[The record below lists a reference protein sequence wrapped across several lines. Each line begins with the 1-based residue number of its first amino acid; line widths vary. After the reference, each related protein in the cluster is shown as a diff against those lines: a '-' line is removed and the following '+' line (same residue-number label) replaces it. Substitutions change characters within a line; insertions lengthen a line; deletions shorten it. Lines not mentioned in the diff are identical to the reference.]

1 MTPTSDDWIGKEVA
15 AGRYKILG
23 RIGQGSMGRVYLAY
37 DHHLETD
44 VVLKFP
50 VAADKAAAGP
60 EFLDRFAR
68 EIRSLVQLS
77 HPHVV
82 KVFDVGDLE
91 GHPFVVMEFLAGGS
105 LKDRLNSGAR
115 CEPTAMP
122 AGSLSDWLL
131 EIAKALDFVHAQKHI
146 HRDVKPANILFDRHG
161 NAFLGDFGII
171 KAFAAEETDWR
182 ANSLTAPGFLLGTPN
197 YVAPEIVMG
206 RAFDGRVDQYSL
218 AMTVHEV
225 LAGTNCMEGPTPS
238 ATVVNQTMV
247 VPPALAELRPD
258 IPRRMSDA
266 ILKGLAKNPAER
278 FDNCVAFA
286 QAVLAAVSSASGSS
300 SASLMTSLTSRG
312 EPGRVPCPACHAP
325 MPVGRE
331 HCGGRVRCTR
341 CQATS
346 LVSLLSSN
354 TIQLKLL
361 SPVTLPS
368 GSPAAI
374 VVEGP
379 DGEPELDPSAATVV
393 AEKPPAFVTRS
404 TSSGF
409 LPEMDPGGRDRRCAL
424 GRAYRTGLRSRRT
437 RAVESTDTGPAR
449 QVAKRYVGSGSAGR
463 PAGLGR
469 GSKRGRHC

>member
-286 QAVLAAVSSASGSS
+286 QAVLAAVSSASRLELG
-300 SASLMTSLTSRG
+300 
-312 EPGRVPCPACHAP
+312 
-325 MPVGRE
+325 
-331 HCGGRVRCTR
+331 
-341 CQATS
+341 
-346 LVSLLSSN
+346 
-354 TIQLKLL
+354 
-361 SPVTLPS
+361 
-368 GSPAAI
+368 I
-374 VVEGP
+374 V
-379 DGEPELDPSAATVV
+379 DD
-393 AEKPPAFVTRS
+393 
-404 TSSGF
+404 
-409 LPEMDPGGRDRRCAL
+409 
-424 GRAYRTGLRSRRT
+424 
-437 RAVESTDTGPAR
+437 
-449 QVAKRYVGSGSAGR
+449 
-463 PAGLGR
+463 
-469 GSKRGRHC
+469 